1 MDTIYKMAAILVFSK
16 YACYFKLHYFKL
28 IHLQANLLSPFIS
41 TFFAVNHTN
50 LPPNC
55 HLGLENTR
63 FRTKS
68 QGGCHILHPN
78 GAQWLNGRV
87 LDSRL
92 RGHGFEPHWRLC
104 VVVLEQD
111 TFILA

>member
-1 MDTIYKMAAILVFSK
+1 MDTIYKVAAILFFFPK
-16 YACYFKLHYFKL
+16 YAVYFKLHYFKL
-28 IHLQANLLSPFIS
+28 IHLQANLLSSFPY
-41 TFFAVNHTN
+41 
-50 LPPNC
+50 
-55 HLGLENTR
+55 TR

-68 QGGCHILHPN
+68 QGGCHILHPK

-87 LDSRL
+87 LDSRP
-92 RGHGFEPHWRLC
+92 RGDEFEPHPRLS